1 MKSFLKKSLCV
12 VFVMATMLSLFV
24 APAMGA
30 YEKEPAEPAA
40 AMEAEN
46 SAQIMQ
52 KIPVEETLREGSC
65 TVTLKYYV
73 YVIDDLS
80 SANGRIYGIDS
91 TPQVVRCSGWIT
103 VIDASIP
110 QDYTISSSGTSISYT
125 INFTGLMGD
134 NSFKSYTEYSTFSL

>member
-24 APAMGA
+24 SPAMA
-30 YEKEPAEPAA
+30 DYEKEPAEPVV
-40 AMEAEN
+40 EAED
-46 SAQIMQ
+46 SARIMQ

-91 TPQVVRCSGWIT
+91 TPKW
-103 VIDASIP
+103 
-110 QDYTISSSGTSISYT
+110 
-125 INFTGLMGD
+125 
-134 NSFKSYTEYSTFSL
+134 

>member
-1 MKSFLKKSLCV
+1 MKKSLCV

-24 APAMGA
+24 SPAMAA
-30 YEKEPAEPAA
+30 YEKEPAAPAA
-40 AMEAEN
+40 VEAED
-46 SAQIMQ
+46 SARIMQ

-125 INFTGLMGD
+125 INFTGLLGD
-134 NSFKSYTEYSTFSL
+134 NSFKPYTKYMTFSL